1 MSLPPELDFDRDREA
16 SPARMNRAMEYLFLR
31 LGAATAL
38 QPEFES
44 SIVQLQAVG
53 LERLNEVLTPL
64 FVNAISIADQLEA
77 IRASWLAGEPLA
89 NLLDGLAD
97 DVTARIATVDAQ
109 LASNLAG
116 VVAQL
121 AKQDTAIAAKIAA
134 IGPAATWAEA
144 TIAEVRRA
152 AATRLLSPA
161 VLYAAQVPVALVD
174 SATIALDLDSGINFA
189 LTIAGNRVLAS
200 PTNAKPG
207 QHGSIFVTQDATG
220 GRTLSFGAAYIADDL
235 VNYPVLNAAAGA
247 VTELRYKVTGDG
259 KLRLSG
265 GKPAMIGYTLTF
277 QHSST
282 MNSSNGGPA
291 RVLVGAA
298 GRLIAEKC
306 TIFSTGQLPN
316 LSTYNI
322 VRTRNGVTD
331 VVGTLTFANGSR
343 SGVFSFSDA
352 SAAQSDVIAF
362 LLTNSPAAAPSDVLA
377 TLYVA
382 TN

>member
-31 LGAATAL
+31 LAAATAL

-44 SIVQLQAVG
+44 SIVQLQSVG
-53 LERLNEVLTPL
+53 LERLNEVLTPI
-64 FVNAISIADQLEA
+64 FINATGIADQLKA
-77 IRASWLAGEPLA
+77 IRAAWLTGEPLA

-97 DVTARIATVDAQ
+97 DVTGRLTTVDAQ

-161 VLYAAQVPVALVD
+161 VLYAAQAPVALAD
-174 SATIALDLDSGINFA
+174 AATIALDLDTGINFA

-247 VTELRYKVTGDG
+247 VSELRYKVTGDG
-259 KLRLSG
+259 KVRLSG
-265 GKPAMIGYTLTF
+265 GKSAVTGYTLNF
-277 QHSST
+277 YLSST
-282 MNSSNGGPA
+282 MNATSGGPA
-291 RVLVGAA
+291 RLLANAA
-298 GRLIAEKC
+298 GRLVADSCAIL
-306 TIFSTGQLPN
+306 STGQVPN
-316 LSTYNI
+316 LSTYNVI
-322 VRTRNGVTD
+322 RTRNGNAV

-352 SAAQSDVIAF
+352 SVVPFDVISF
-362 LLTNSPAAAPSDVLA
+362 QLTNSPASGPSDVLA